1 MGFLNKTKDKNKI
14 RKNIKKTRKYK
25 KKGKKQVLKIGR
37 FEVDQKIAFGVV
49 FLLGFLIAIY
59 PLISQMYY
67 RVESTQQIEDFEKE
81 RKQLAREEISKK
93 IDLAHAYNTSLKP
106 LKLKDPYLKKEKQGI
121 AEYARMLEVHEQ
133 IGYVHIPKIRQ
144 KLPIYAGTGEVVL
157 QKGAGHMEG
166 TSLPVGG
173 SSTHTVITAHRGL
186 PSALMFRHL
195 NRLKIGDVFYI
206 HNVRDIL
213 AYKVD
218 RIMTVE
224 PSNFKP
230 IMVRPGGDYATLLTC
245 TPYMINSHRLLVT
258 GHRIPYVPPKK
269 TIDEVPPF
277 VWLKN
282 MYVFIALMALLVLL
296 IWYIFNRWLAHTRKK
311 EGKTD
316 SKQER
321 NDNKQV

>member
-1 MGFLNKTKDKNKI
+1 MLFLDEKKRKEKKKNKI
-14 RKNIKKTRKYK
+14 RRERIRSRKLK
-25 KKGKKQVLKIGR
+25 RSIRNEKKQVFKIGR
-37 FEVDQKIAFGVV
+37 FEIDQKIALGLL

-59 PLISQMYY
+59 PLISQFYY
-67 RVESTQQIEDFEKE
+67 RVESTQQIEDFDKE
-81 RKQLAREEISKK
+81 RRRLDRKELSRK
-93 IDLAHAYNTSLKP
+93 IELAHAYNTSLKP
-106 LKLKDPYLKKEKQGI
+106 SKLRDPYLKKEKQGV

-144 KLPIYAGTGEVVL
+144 KLPIYAGSAESVL
-157 QKGAGHMEG
+157 QRGAGHLEG

-195 NRLKIGDVFYI
+195 NRLKNGDVFYI
-206 HNVRDIL
+206 HNVRDVL
-213 AYKVD
+213 AYQVD

-230 IMVRPGGDYATLLTC
+230 IMVMQGRDYATLLTC

-277 VWLKN
+277 VWFKN
-282 MYVFIALMALLVLL
+282 KYVFMIL
-296 IWYIFNRWLAHTRKK
+296 ILFLICLICYLFKRWLDRTGARERRLRK
-311 EGKTD
+311 
-316 SKQER
+316 
-321 NDNKQV
+321 